1 MVRYKID
8 LQQYGNVQGIST
20 SHYLVSLL
28 HNLHQGADKVGNI
41 GTVVLT
47 DFSKAFDMVDHSILI
62 DKFIRLGV
70 RRSIVPWLC
79 DFLSKRVQCVRYNQT
94 ISEYKTLNGAL
105 PQGTKLGPIGFQVI
119 INDAVQNRGDNI
131 NCWKYVDD
139 LTITENRS
147 FPQPSKLQE
156 TLDGFTDWTKSN
168 QLSLNPTKCQA
179 LQVCFKTDTPD
190 HAELKIS
197 DVPLCFVTE
206 AKILG
211 IWIQNNLKWDKNV
224 NEITK
229 RANQKLFMLK
239 LLKKFGFSDEELV
252 TVYKGYVRPLL
263 EYADVAW
270 HGIPPSLIIKVMFWN
285 SSNDGQNR
293 HAVAELS

>member
-1 MVRYKID
+1 MYI
-8 LQQYGNVQGIST
+8 
-20 SHYLVSLL
+20 
-28 HNLHQGADKVGNI
+28 
-41 GTVVLT
+41 
-47 DFSKAFDMVDHSILI
+47 
-62 DKFIRLGV
+62 
-70 RRSIVPWLC
+70 
-79 DFLSKRVQCVRYNQT
+79 
-94 ISEYKTLNGAL
+94 
-105 PQGTKLGPIGFQVI
+105 
-119 INDAVQNRGDNI
+119 
-131 NCWKYVDD
+131 
-139 LTITENRS
+139 
-147 FPQPSKLQE
+147 
-156 TLDGFTDWTKSN
+156 
-168 QLSLNPTKCQA
+168 
-179 LQVCFKTDTPD
+179 PD

-270 HGIPPSLIIKVMFWN
+270 HSSITDHQSHVLEQLQRRACRIILGHRYSTYVEAAKACDLESLADRREDHCRTFAKGLSKSERTKDLLPPSRLEVHGRNLRSAHKLSQLRCRTSRFQN
-285 SSNDGQNR
+285 SPIPHYISLLNK
-293 HAVAELS
+293 